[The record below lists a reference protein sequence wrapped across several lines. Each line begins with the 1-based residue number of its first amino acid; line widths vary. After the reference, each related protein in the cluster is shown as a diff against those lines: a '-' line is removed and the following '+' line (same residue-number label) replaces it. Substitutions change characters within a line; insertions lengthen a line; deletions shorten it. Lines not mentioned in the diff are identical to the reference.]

1 MGMDVLHARFEKFIA
16 TRTFSNPSIVLL
28 RLLYETIVLV
38 QTSVIARK
46 TLNLVSVCAEAYPN
60 TWSKPLTE
68 VHLEV
73 RGDTI

>member
-1 MGMDVLHARFEKFIA
+1 MGVDILHARFEKFVAIS
-16 TRTFSNPSIVLL
+16 TFSNPSIVLL

-38 QTSVIARK
+38 QASVVARK
-46 TLNLVSVCAEAYPN
+46 TLDLVSVCAEAYPN
-60 TWSKPLTE
+60 AWSKPLTE

>member
-1 MGMDVLHARFEKFIA
+1 MGVDVLHARFEKFIA
-16 TRTFSNPSIVLL
+16 TRTFSNPCIVLL
-28 RLLYETIVLV
+28 GHLYETVVLV
-38 QTSVIARK
+38 QASVVAGK
-46 TLNLVSVCAEAYPN
+46 TLDLVSVCAEAYPN